1 MLWSHV
7 TYLGGLVL
15 GGGNKVCTV
24 VRPLEIGDGLVKLV
38 DGNVVEEVAVL
49 AVELGDGAVFVAG
62 NDVLAEV
69 TPASD
74 SGLAVL
80 ANDSHGL
87 LIALLGVNVELDVE
101 DNDGTQ
107 MTHALLRHTQKLAA
121 ILAELNAL
129 DGGREVPCLKKSAG
143 LDLPK
148 ADGVV
153 GRTGGEDGGCGV
165 DINGPDGTLVAV
177 VCTETLAVVREPNAN
192 LLVLGN

>member
-1 MLWSHV
+1 M

-15 GGGNKVCTV
+15 GGGDEVCAV
-24 VRPLEIGDGLVKLV
+24 VRPLEIGDGLVELV
-38 DGNVVEEVAVL
+38 DRDVVEEVAVL
-49 AVELGDGAVFVAG
+49 AVELGDGTILVAG

-69 TPASD
+69 TPTGD
-74 SGLAVL
+74 GGLAVL
-80 ANDSHGL
+80 ANDSHDL

-101 DNDGTQ
+101 DDDGTE
-107 MTHALLRHTQKLAA
+107 MTHALLRHTQELAA

-129 DGGREVPCLKKSAG
+129 DGGREVPCLEKSAG
-143 LDLPK
+143 LDLPE

-153 GRTGGEDGGCGV
+153 GGTGGEDSGCGV
-165 DINGPDGTLVAV
+165 DVDGPDGTLVAV